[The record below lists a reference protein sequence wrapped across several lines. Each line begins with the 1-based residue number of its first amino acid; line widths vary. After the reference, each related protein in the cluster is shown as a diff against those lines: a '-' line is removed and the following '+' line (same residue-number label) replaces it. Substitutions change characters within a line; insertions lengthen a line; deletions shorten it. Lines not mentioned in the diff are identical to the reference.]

1 VSSFVALIEGPPYCC
16 EVKVGGVNYG
26 SGKAVNK
33 RVAKVT
39 AAAEA
44 VEVFLPGAFPS
55 HILLPT
61 DDIAGRHSR
70 SSLSTLSEEGLQLLS
85 GLAVEDPDAP
95 SVLAR
100 TGFPSPWQTLKNSLI
115 WNKGLLLSDKLSLDL
130 RPLSD
135 SQSHASSSSVPSNHH
150 FDCVLRCGEEGGE
163 GKGVVEVR
171 VTCVGR
177 KDGQQ
182 AAAQAM
188 LKKFHPF
195 VTNWGSLLK
204 LYSRTPPPSP
214 RQLELPPSSVAEG
227 CGLLSEADQKLL
239 HRLRESMFQLSRE
252 RGGRER
258 GGIGDGEKKTT
269 EVDGGQ
275 AQEKVTAAYLHQT
288 HLCLLQQDSSYS
300 HH

>member
-1 VSSFVALIEGPPYCC
+1 
-16 EVKVGGVNYG
+16 
-26 SGKAVNK
+26 
-33 RVAKVT
+33 
-39 AAAEA
+39 

-150 FDCVLRCGEEGGE
+150 FDCVLRCGE

-188 LKKFHPF
+188 LK
-195 VTNWGSLLK
+195 VRGC
-204 LYSRTPPPSP
+204 PS
-214 RQLELPPSSVAEG
+214 
-227 CGLLSEADQKLL
+227 
-239 HRLRESMFQLSRE
+239 H
-252 RGGRER
+252 
-258 GGIGDGEKKTT
+258 
-269 EVDGGQ
+269 
-275 AQEKVTAAYLHQT
+275 
-288 HLCLLQQDSSYS
+288 
-300 HH
+300 

>member
-1 VSSFVALIEGPPYCC
+1 VALIEGPPYCC

-188 LKKFHPF
+188 LK
-195 VTNWGSLLK
+195 VRGC
-204 LYSRTPPPSP
+204 PS
-214 RQLELPPSSVAEG
+214 
-227 CGLLSEADQKLL
+227 
-239 HRLRESMFQLSRE
+239 H
-252 RGGRER
+252 
-258 GGIGDGEKKTT
+258 
-269 EVDGGQ
+269 
-275 AQEKVTAAYLHQT
+275 
-288 HLCLLQQDSSYS
+288 
-300 HH
+300 